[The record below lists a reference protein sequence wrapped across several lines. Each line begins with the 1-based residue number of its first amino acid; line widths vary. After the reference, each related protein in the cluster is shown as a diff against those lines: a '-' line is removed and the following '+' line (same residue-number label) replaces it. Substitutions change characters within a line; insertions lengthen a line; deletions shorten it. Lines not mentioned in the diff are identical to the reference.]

1 MSRLGSSSRKYP
13 LQLKR
18 QLIVLDVCL
27 MLAITLGLYVVMF
40 RSKLLPA
47 RFMGDEQTIQEL
59 AQGRWSADGD
69 NSYSQVSAIYRLL
82 GLANEPTSAGFFGFL
97 VACIP
102 YIIVCAKYRSK
113 GSNATVVL
121 VLATGILLSAVYMG
135 TYSKEVFVVPVI
147 ILVILARHNVLG
159 LVAICGAMA
168 LYAAYFR
175 NYWFLVLIFFLVLSF
190 SMRRI
195 STARHLYIAC
205 AGGILVGSILFSFI
219 MGVPSDH
226 FRNSV
231 NIYRAASGDVNTLI
245 PRYIEFGTILD
256 GPINNVLSFIFLQL
270 PFPLLLKFSPY
281 YLVLFV
287 VLAVLWIGLF
297 RGIGTI
303 GILRNPDLEARLTRV
318 VLFILAFVMTQ
329 AFFEPD
335 FGSALRHLTPFL
347 PLFVMLHLANGESI
361 KS

>member
-1 MSRLGSSSRKYP
+1 MSRLETSSRKYP

-27 MLAITLGLYVVMF
+27 MLAITLGLCIVMF

-82 GLANEPTSAGFFGFL
+82 GLADEPTSAGFFGFI

-102 YIIVCAKYRSK
+102 YIIICARYRNK
-113 GSNATVVL
+113 GSNNTVVL

-147 ILVILARHNVLG
+147 ILVILTRHSFVG
-159 LVAICGAMA
+159 FLVICGSMA
-168 LYAAYFR
+168 VYAAYFR
-175 NYWFLVLIFFLVLSF
+175 NYWFLVLIFFLALSLT
-190 SMRRI
+190 MRKI

-205 AGGILVGSILFSFI
+205 AGGIIVGSILFSFI

-231 NIYRAASGDVNTLI
+231 NVYRAVSGDVNTLI
-245 PRYIEFGTILD
+245 PRYIEFGTLLD
-256 GPINNVLSFIFLQL
+256 GPINNVLSFVFLQF

-281 YLVLFV
+281 YLALFV

-297 RGIGTI
+297 RGIGNI
-303 GILRNPDLEARLTRV
+303 GTLGNPDLEAKLRRA

-347 PLFVMLHLANGESI
+347 PLFVMLHLANEESI